1 MQSSDF
7 VRHSYNYRPNWT
19 PLGPVTIMITKG
31 GEEKVNR
38 NLKFK
43 NERCFLHLGQPQGY
57 GILVG
62 SFNPPFEKDMFPI
75 FFDQNSSCY

>member
-1 MQSSDF
+1 M
-7 VRHSYNYRPNWT
+7 V
-19 PLGPVTIMITKG
+19 TKG

-62 SFNPPFEKDMFPI
+62 SFNPPIEKDMFPI